1 MWYTVYDIFQGVAS
15 VDINNLLSLS
25 NLSYVIDVVIVTY
38 LIYLLITFSKNT
50 RTINVLKGVLVI
62 VLIKFVSNLL
72 HLLMMS
78 WIIDQV
84 ITWGV
89 ITVVIIFQPEIRRA
103 LEQLGQNNFFKKK
116 KQDAQSET
124 LYVIDALEEATQ
136 YLAKRSIGA
145 LISIEK
151 QSSLHPYIQSGVS
164 VDAHISSQLLINLF
178 IPNTPLHDGAVIIKE
193 NRIVAASC
201 VLPLSENPNIPQEL
215 GTRHRAAIGLSE
227 VSDALTL
234 IVSEET
240 GHISVTHHQDIHR
253 NLTKEELR
261 RILESHLNHE
271 QIGIASA
278 KGHFLKK
285 IMEFLKGGEH

>member
-1 MWYTVYDIFQGVAS
+1 M
-15 VDINNLLSLS
+15 DINNLLSLS